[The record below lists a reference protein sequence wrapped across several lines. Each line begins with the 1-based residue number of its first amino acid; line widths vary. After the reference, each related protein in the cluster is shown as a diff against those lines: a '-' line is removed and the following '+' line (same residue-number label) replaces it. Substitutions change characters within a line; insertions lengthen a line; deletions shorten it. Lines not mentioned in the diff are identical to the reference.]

1 MGQGAY
7 LSTVLAIRIVAR
19 EVRHVV
25 VVVAA
30 AVVGGGMRV
39 VVLGR
44 VASAAVVVAA
54 PPAALRLANSHGV
67 LDGPTTHLRVEPVL
81 LAEPC
86 LRRLHHRPH
95 ELRRGRRRLADSL
108 DNPGS
113 VAIAV
118 PVAQVRVW
126 MQEVVHGERKSV
138 VEARDRMARVDSRGL
153 APEFGILE
161 LHFSREAVAAEAQE
175 CG

>member
-30 AVVGGGMRV
+30 AVVVVGMRV

-54 PPAALRLANSHGV
+54 PPAALWLASARWV
-67 LDGPTTHLRVEPVL
+67 ADESAP
-81 LAEPC
+81 
-86 LRRLHHRPH
+86 RP
-95 ELRRGRRRLADSL
+95 L
-108 DNPGS
+108 
-113 VAIAV
+113 V
-118 PVAQVRVW
+118 
-126 MQEVVHGERKSV
+126 
-138 VEARDRMARVDSRGL
+138 
-153 APEFGILE
+153 
-161 LHFSREAVAAEAQE
+161 
-175 CG
+175 